1 MTAGAQA
8 HGRLSLHIG
17 AQQTVVF
24 IYDAVLDHAT
34 GEPHPYLVLELGFEQ
49 IANLHFKR
57 DIPTPLELEC
67 AIETVEDQVVRA
79 RSFVAPNTW
88 LASSDANLHEVATAA
103 HGHSAF
109 PTVITLA
116 EVKHMF
122 NRLAAVSLGR
132 PASSEGLPPS
142 KLFAATLLILREF
155 MHHLQC
161 PGLHMS

>member
-1 MTAGAQA
+1 MLP
-8 HGRLSLHIG
+8 RVNLYIG
-17 AQQTVVF
+17 AQHMVVSMVN
-24 IYDAVLDHAT
+24 AAQDHASDET
-34 GEPHPYLVLELGFEQ
+34 PPYLVLELGFEQ

-57 DIPTPLELEC
+57 DLPTQLELEC

-103 HGHSAF
+103 HGHSAL
-109 PTVITLA
+109 PTVITLE
-116 EVKHMF
+116 EVEHTF
-122 NRLAAVSLGR
+122 NRLAALSLGR